1 MSEYFM
7 GQIMLTGFGFAPKY
21 FAQCNGQ
28 LLSVSQNQALFSLLG
43 TNYGGN
49 GIQTFALPDLRS
61 RAPAGGG
68 YPSSDPAWQPATVM
82 AGQAAGTENVTLLSM
97 QIPSHNHQINATT
110 ANAATEFNSGSEY
123 LAKITGGGRLY
134 GDPAALP
141 PLSGGPLTPSGG
153 TQPHPNMQPYE
164 TINFNIA
171 LYGIYPSRG

>member
-61 RAPAGGG
+61 RSPVGGG
-68 YPSSDPAWQPATVM
+68 YPSSDPSWQPPTVM

-97 QIPSHNHQINATT
+97 QIPSHTHQVNATT
-110 ANAATEFNSGSEY
+110 APATAELNNGNQY
-123 LAKITGGGRLY
+123 LAAISGGGKLY
-134 GDPAALP
+134 GDPNAVV
-141 PLSGGPLTPSGG
+141 PLSGGPLAPSGG
-153 TQPHPNMQPYE
+153 GQPHPNMQPYE